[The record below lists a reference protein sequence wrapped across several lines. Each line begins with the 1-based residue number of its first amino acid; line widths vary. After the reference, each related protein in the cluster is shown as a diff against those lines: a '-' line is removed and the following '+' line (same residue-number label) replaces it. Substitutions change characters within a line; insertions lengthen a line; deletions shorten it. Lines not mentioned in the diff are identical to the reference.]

1 MNKRIIE
8 LAKEADI
15 LEWEVLP
22 WNKDARTP
30 NHENAVKVTKFAE
43 LIVRELVSKL
53 EVDGCE
59 FYYNESNN
67 WGCITV
73 KYFVGGDPDRMR
85 GEEKQAK
92 FWGGEVRGTG
102 YYHLNEQFVQ
112 HLMEQHFGVE

>member
-1 MNKRIIE
+1 MNKRIRE
-8 LAKEADI
+8 LADEATRKYDRLGNDI
-15 LEWEVLP
+15 PFAQPDLE
-22 WNKDARTP
+22 
-30 NHENAVKVTKFAE
+30 KFAE

-73 KYFVGGDPDRMR
+73 KYFVDGDPDRMR
-85 GEEKQAK
+85 GEEKRAK

-112 HLMEQHFGVE
+112 HLMEQHFGVEE